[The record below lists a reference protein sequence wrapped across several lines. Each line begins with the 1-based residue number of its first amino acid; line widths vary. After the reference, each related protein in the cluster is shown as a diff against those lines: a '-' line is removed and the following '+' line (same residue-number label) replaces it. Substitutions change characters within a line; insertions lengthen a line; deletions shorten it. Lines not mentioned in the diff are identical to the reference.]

1 MASLLKWLSAIGGVI
16 ASIFSVKK
24 HIERA
29 AVARDRRQL
38 EKAVKA
44 VEKQLARKDAEI
56 DSQAAEKMK
65 TIQQAAEKALS
76 KPTKTG
82 ADANA
87 LIASIGDE

>member
-1 MASLLKWLSAIGGVI
+1 MGNLLKWLSAIGGFI
-16 ASIFSVKK
+16 ASIFAVRK

-56 DSQAAEKMK
+56 DSQAAEKIK
-65 TIQQAAEKALS
+65 TIQQAAEKALA

>member
-1 MASLLKWLSAIGGVI
+1 MGNLLKWLSAIGGFI
-16 ASIFSVKK
+16 ASIFAVKK
-24 HIERA
+24 HVQRA

-56 DSQAAEKMK
+56 DSQATEKIR
-65 TIQQAAEKALS
+65 TIQQAAEKALA
-76 KPTKTG
+76 KRTKTG

>member
-1 MASLLKWLSAIGGVI
+1 MASLLKWLSAIGGFI
-16 ASIFSVKK
+16 ASIFAVKK

-29 AVARDRRQL
+29 AIARDRRQL

-56 DSQAAEKMK
+56 DSQAAEKIK
-65 TIQQAAEKALS
+65 TIQQAAEKALA
-76 KPTKTG
+76 KLTKTG

-87 LIASIGDE
+87 LIASMGDE